1 MDCRNILIFLK
12 FSYPILPDE
21 STTKMTSADV
31 ALHSVAEDHYENIT
45 MEYMGH
51 YQKMEQSLSLM
62 VFSQARCPRFAFS
75 MYNIS
80 FRGALLEPHAIS
92 RFRVRYLQKRDA
104 RSAILSIFTVS
115 LGQGK

>member
-1 MDCRNILIFLK
+1 
-12 FSYPILPDE
+12 
-21 STTKMTSADV
+21 
-31 ALHSVAEDHYENIT
+31 
-45 MEYMGH
+45 MGH

-75 MYNIS
+75 MYNIII
-80 FRGALLEPHAIS
+80 RGALLEPHAIS

-115 LGQGK
+115 LGQGKLFYLFPLQKKLDRNHIFCDHLLHRMLLKSNSKIL

>member
-1 MDCRNILIFLK
+1 
-12 FSYPILPDE
+12 
-21 STTKMTSADV
+21 
-31 ALHSVAEDHYENIT
+31 
-45 MEYMGH
+45 MGH
-51 YQKMEQSLSLM
+51 YQKMEQSLSVM

-80 FRGALLEPHAIS
+80 FRGALLAPHAIS
-92 RFRVRYLQKRDA
+92 RFRVRYLQKREA

>member
-1 MDCRNILIFLK
+1 MNYITNFGRRVMSLK
-12 FSYPILPDE
+12 VCYVL
-21 STTKMTSADV
+21 
-31 ALHSVAEDHYENIT
+31 
-45 MEYMGH
+45 YMGH

>member
-1 MDCRNILIFLK
+1 MTIMVIEVSICTRVDIFSLAIEQANLLLIAK
-12 FSYPILPDE
+12 
-21 STTKMTSADV
+21 A
-31 ALHSVAEDHYENIT
+31 
-45 MEYMGH
+45 YMGH

-92 RFRVRYLQKRDA
+92 RFRVRYLQKRYA

>member
-1 MDCRNILIFLK
+1 MLSVK
-12 FSYPILPDE
+12 PD
-21 STTKMTSADV
+21 SMQSM
-31 ALHSVAEDHYENIT
+31 AEPVIRMGAMANGY
-45 MEYMGH
+45 MLVYMGH

-104 RSAILSIFTVS
+104 KSAILSIFTVS
-115 LGQGK
+115 LGQDK

>member
-1 MDCRNILIFLK
+1 MYVRVYGADMVCRLIETCFLIHILRSISKVLGASSFC
-12 FSYPILPDE
+12 
-21 STTKMTSADV
+21 TCV
-31 ALHSVAEDHYENIT
+31 
-45 MEYMGH
+45 EYMGH

-92 RFRVRYLQKRDA
+92 RFRVRYLQKKRC
-104 RSAILSIFTVS
+104 
-115 LGQGK
+115 

>member
-1 MDCRNILIFLK
+1 MIYKTNEL
-12 FSYPILPDE
+12 
-21 STTKMTSADV
+21 TTMSRRFIHIYIMMIIK
-31 ALHSVAEDHYENIT
+31 HN
-45 MEYMGH
+45 YMGH

-80 FRGALLEPHAIS
+80 FRGALLESHAIS

>member
-1 MDCRNILIFLK
+1 
-12 FSYPILPDE
+12 
-21 STTKMTSADV
+21 
-31 ALHSVAEDHYENIT
+31 
-45 MEYMGH
+45 MGH

-62 VFSQARCPRFAFS
+62 VFSQAFAFS

-80 FRGALLEPHAIS
+80 FRGALLEPRAIS
-92 RFRVRYLQKRDA
+92 RFRVLYLQKRDA

>member
-1 MDCRNILIFLK
+1 MLLRQSSFHNKLARTLK
-12 FSYPILPDE
+12 AKYLDE
-21 STTKMTSADV
+21 WNTKKQVCASGKLDLYT
-31 ALHSVAEDHYENIT
+31 
-45 MEYMGH
+45 GH